1 MRVPQ
6 IEMRLTSH
14 FPRPVF
20 KYMSPSSPVQ
30 SLLHISFKL
39 ATAHLE
45 LTIPLTGFLLLVI

>member
-20 KYMSPSSPVQ
+20 KYMSPSSPVR
-30 SLLHISFKL
+30 SLLRISFKL